1 MLIIGIRG
9 RGVGMDVAVT
19 VEDMAGVETERLGS
33 GVGDLGDIISSCVD
47 TPLRWPVAMSYGG
60 GRALRSFSRRRRRKR
75 KNSSAR
81 IRARPITETGTAMA
95 IFVVFDGPPEKVVG
109 SLVAEVD
116 SEAEAEAEIVVGW
129 VDVRED
135 RFEVNGVVEGVGVGD
150 GLYEVVSGML
160 VGLASGLILSTAD
173 VSLGAGYVVNSLTEC
188 HDTVPGKIPVTGT
201 AGSTQPDGSATFF
214 WFPPGVVVT
223 TRSWSTDATCEVGY
237 SDPMESQISA
247 SSSPVPNIAN
257 GKNLMADMVG

>member
-9 RGVGMDVAVT
+9 MGMAVA
-19 VEDMAGVETERLGS
+19 VEDMAGVESERLGP

-60 GRALRSFSRRRRRKR
+60 GRALRSFSRRRRRMR

-95 IFVVFDGPPEKVVG
+95 IFVVFDGPLEKVVG
-109 SLVAEVD
+109 SLVAVA
-116 SEAEAEAEIVVGW
+116 SVAEAEIVVVW

-135 RFEVNGVVEGVGVGD
+135 KFEIDSVVDGVGEGDGVVYKVA
-150 GLYEVVSGML
+150 SGML
-160 VGLASGLILSTAD
+160 VGLASELKLSTAD
-173 VSLGAGYVVNSLTEC
+173 VSLGAGYVVNSLTEG

-201 AGSTQPDGSATFF
+201 AESTQLDGSATFF
-214 WFPPGVVVT
+214 WFPPGVVVS
-223 TRSWSTDATCEVGY
+223 TRSWSAVATCEVGY
-237 SDPMESQISA
+237 SDLMGSQVSA
-247 SSSPVPNIAN
+247 PSSPVPNIAN

>member
-9 RGVGMDVAVT
+9 MGIGMDVAVA

-47 TPLRWPVAMSYGG
+47 TPLRWRVAMSYGG
-60 GRALRSFSRRRRRKR
+60 GRASRSFSRRRRRKR

-109 SLVAEVD
+109 SLAAVV
-116 SEAEAEAEIVVGW
+116 SEAEAEIVVIW
-129 VDVRED
+129 VDVRDD
-135 RFEVNGVVEGVGVGD
+135 RFEIDDVAKGVGEGDGVVYTVA
-150 GLYEVVSGML
+150 SGML
-160 VGLASGLILSTAD
+160 VELASELILSTAD
-173 VSLGAGYVVNSLTEC
+173 VSLGVGYVVNSLTEG

-201 AGSTQPDGSATFF
+201 AGSTQPDVSATFF

-237 SDPMESQISA
+237 SDLMGSQVSA
-247 SSSPVPNIAN
+247 SSSPVPNIPN